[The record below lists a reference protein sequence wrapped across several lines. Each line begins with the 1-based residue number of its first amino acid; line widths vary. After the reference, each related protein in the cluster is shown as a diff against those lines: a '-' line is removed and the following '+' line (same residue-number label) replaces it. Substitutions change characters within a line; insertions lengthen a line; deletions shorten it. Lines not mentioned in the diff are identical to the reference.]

1 MKEKLPNQEQVW
13 DAIASPWHKYRNQA
27 PTEVIE
33 FLKDKKG
40 KILDLGCGSG
50 RNLIKLEGVKFYGVD
65 FSKEQLKIAEESIK
79 KEDIDAALFK
89 TECSKLPFEDN
100 FFDAALFI
108 SVLHCMDK
116 EKERKKSLEELYRVL
131 KKGASVMISVWDKNS
146 MDLFKEKKV
155 KEGFVNWKYNEKS
168 YKRYYYFYDEKELKD
183 LLESIGFKIIKI
195 ILREDQNSHSKK
207 NIIFYCEK

>member
-1 MKEKLPNQEQVW
+1 
-13 DAIASPWHKYRNQA
+13 
-27 PTEVIE
+27 
-33 FLKDKKG
+33 
-40 KILDLGCGSG
+40 
-50 RNLIKLEGVKFYGVD
+50 
-65 FSKEQLKIAEESIK
+65 
-79 KEDIDAALFK
+79 
-89 TECSKLPFEDN
+89 
-100 FFDAALFI
+100 
-108 SVLHCMDK
+108 
-116 EKERKKSLEELYRVL
+116 
-131 KKGASVMISVWDKNS
+131 MISVWDKNS